1 MLDGID
7 PHDFAKRA
15 ASATRLLKEL
25 ANERRLMILC
35 ALAQG
40 ERSVGDLVAT
50 VGLGQ
55 SALSQHLARLRAAG
69 IVATRRAAQTIYYRV
84 ADADAAQVIETL
96 AAIYCPPPA
105 SAKPRRRR
113 APA

>member
-7 PHDFAKRA
+7 PQDFAGRA
-15 ASATRLLKEL
+15 ATATRLLKEL

-35 ALAQG
+35 ALAEG
-40 ERSVGDLVAT
+40 ERSVGELADA

-55 SALSQHLARLRAAG
+55 SAVSQHLARLRAAG
-69 IVATRRAAQTIYYRV
+69 IVATRRAGQTIYYRV
-84 ADADAAQVIETL
+84 ADRDAARVIETL

-105 SAKPRRRR
+105 APKRRRR
-113 APA
+113 TPA